1 MSPESRVSPGSFWG
15 QTLSF
20 PLKTGG
26 GHTRK
31 HDCYSHKVIEQES
44 SRVRS
49 ESQLPSVLTTETSGA
64 LDGQQWS
71 FPCLNPVLELVFLC
85 PTLTHP
91 IPSLV

>member
-1 MSPESRVSPGSFWG
+1 MSPESRVSLGPFWG

-20 PLKTGG
+20 PLMTGG
-26 GHTRK
+26 RHTRK
-31 HDCYSHKVIEQES
+31 PDCHSHKVIEQES

-49 ESQLPSVLTTETSGA
+49 ESQLPGVLTTGTSGA

-85 PTLTHP
+85 PALTHP
-91 IPSLV
+91 IVSLV